1 MKGGTGVVAKWLADV
16 DYMIFA
22 SSVERPQLIWA
33 STEISRFHFLA
44 SVN

>member
-22 SSVERPQLIWA
+22 SRVCRKAAADLG
-33 STEISRFHFLA
+33 
-44 SVN
+44 